1 MNDRAEDLAEGRW
14 TDILARAGVP
24 DTAFTGKHGPCPLC
38 GGKDRFRWNKAKE
51 LWVCNDCSESKYANG
66 FALLMKLLGC
76 DFRGAADFVR
86 EHFGGTAQP
95 VVPRKPR
102 EQRRADDQH
111 QYALNLERMRSIWAA
126 SRELCDSDPVMAYL
140 RNRVP
145 GMNFIPEFVRYH
157 PELPYWAPPE
167 QEGGK
172 PQLLGKFPA
181 MVSKAFDPQGRFVQL
196 HKTYLT
202 ANGHKADVPVV
213 KKTERGVGV
222 NGFAVPLQRLVGD
235 TLGFAEGIESA
246 IAGSMLRGIPVW
258 SCLNGP
264 SMAAFDLPASLLDQV
279 RVVVV
284 FADND
289 ERRPVRQAGGGHARR
304 SAGLHFAEQL
314 ASTCRARGKRVLI
327 VKAAKVGTDMADHW
341 QGRAVVQE
349 ASECA
354 LAT

>member
-24 DTAFTGKHGPCPLC
+24 ESAFTGRNGPCPHC

-51 LWVCNDCSESKYANG
+51 LWVCNACSQSKYANG
-66 FALLMKLLGC
+66 FALLMNLLGC

-86 EHFGGTAQP
+86 EHFGGSAQQLP
-95 VVPRKPR
+95 VRKPR
-102 EQRRADDQH
+102 AQQKQDDEQQFAR
-111 QYALNLERMRSIWAA
+111 NLERMRAIWAA
-126 SRELCDSDPVMAYL
+126 SRELSESDPVMTYL
-140 RNRVP
+140 KSRVP
-145 GMNFIPEFVRYH
+145 GMNFVPEFVRYH

-167 QEGGK
+167 QDGGK
-172 PQLLGKFPA
+172 PVLLGNFPA

-202 ANGHKADVPVV
+202 LDGHKANVPVV

-222 NGFAVPLQRLVGD
+222 NGFAVPLQRLMGD

-246 IAGSMLRGIPVW
+246 IAGAMLRGIPVW

-264 SMAAFDLPASLLDQV
+264 SMAALDLPASLMQQL
-279 RVVVV
+279 RVVVI

-289 ERRPVRQAGGGHARR
+289 ERRPVWQAGGGHTRR

-314 ASTCRARGKRVLI
+314 ASTCRAHGKRVLI
-327 VKAAKVGTDMADHW
+327 VKAAKVGADMADHW
-341 QGRAVVQE
+341 QGRAVMQE
-349 ASECA
+349 GSECE